1 METKTTTAITT
12 VKQELHLREW
22 IEQIKAQQAV

>member
-1 METKTTTAITT
+1 MRAKTTTSSTM

-22 IEQIKAQQAV
+22 IEQIKGPQES